1 MTPSSRDSM
10 AAASIPARSRGRQRM
25 NLAIVLAALGAAS
38 MSYGVTL
45 PLMPFMLERAL
56 GATNA
61 GSVSWHTGMLTGLY
75 TFALFLLSPLW
86 GALADRRGPRAV
98 LAVGLLGAGA
108 SLLWLDT
115 VTSLSGLYGVRAF
128 SGVLSSAVLPAGLAF
143 VAETTPPEQRTR
155 NFSIAAAATT
165 VGFLLGPVVGSALA
179 SMVIGQ
185 VAPMRIVG
193 IFMPD
198 SPFFATGLLCIAIG
212 LVCLM
217 LHRPTPIAEPS
228 SMTSREGMN
237 LRRIGICLLLTAL
250 VVYGIS
256 AAEVGVTLLGKARS
270 FGPQGVSRL
279 FVVCGVVMIAAQVLG
294 LPKLAGRFDARYV
307 VAAAFAGGAL
317 ALALLPWARDVAAM
331 SLAFVALGTSIGV
344 LIPVLAVL
352 ISEAAGPAQGK
363 AMGWQAS
370 AANLGQALASTATGA
385 LFVAWQP
392 LPFVAAAAL
401 LGAGAAAAALLTV
414 KKV

>member
-1 MTPSSRDSM
+1 M
-10 AAASIPARSRGRQRM
+10 
-25 NLAIVLAALGAAS
+25 AIVLAALAAAS

-45 PLMPFMLERAL
+45 PLMPFMLERWL
-56 GATNA
+56 GATNV

-75 TFALFLLSPLW
+75 TFTLFFLSPLW
-86 GALADRRGPRAV
+86 GALADRRGSRAV
-98 LAVGLLGAGA
+98 LALGLLGAGA

-115 VTSLSGLYGVRAF
+115 VTSLSGLYAARAF
-128 SGVLSSAVLPAGLAF
+128 SGALSSAVLPAGLAF
-143 VAETTPPEQRTR
+143 VAEMTPPQQRTR

-185 VAPMRIVG
+185 VAPTPMRIVG

-212 LVCLM
+212 LACLM
-217 LHRPTPIAEPS
+217 LPRPTPVAEPS
-228 SMTSREGMN
+228 SMTSREGMD

-279 FVVCGVVMIAAQVLG
+279 FVVCGLVMIAVQVLG
-294 LPKLAGRFDARYV
+294 LP
-307 VAAAFAGGAL
+307 
-317 ALALLPWARDVAAM
+317 
-331 SLAFVALGTSIGV
+331 TS
-344 LIPVLAVL
+344 
-352 ISEAAGPAQGK
+352 
-363 AMGWQAS
+363 AS
-370 AANLGQALASTATGA
+370 
-385 LFVAWQP
+385 
-392 LPFVAAAAL
+392 
-401 LGAGAAAAALLTV
+401 
-414 KKV
+414 

>member
-1 MTPSSRDSM
+1 
-10 AAASIPARSRGRQRM
+10 
-25 NLAIVLAALGAAS
+25 

-45 PLMPFMLERAL
+45 PLMPFMLERWL

-61 GSVSWHTGMLTGLY
+61 GSVAWHTGMLTGLY
-75 TFALFLLSPLW
+75 TFSLFFLSPLW
-86 GALADRRGPRAV
+86 GALADRRGSRAV

-115 VTSLSGLYGVRAF
+115 VTSLSGLYAARAF
-128 SGVLSSAVLPAGLAF
+128 SGALSSAVLPAGLAF
-143 VAETTPPEQRTR
+143 VAEMTPPKQRTR

-179 SMVIGQ
+179 SMVVEQ

-212 LVCLM
+212 LACLV
-217 LHRPTPIAEPS
+217 LHHPTPVAEPS
-228 SMTSREGMN
+228 SLTSREGMD
-237 LRRIGICLLLTAL
+237 LRMIGICLLLTAL

-256 AAEVGVTLLGKARS
+256 AAKVGVTLLGKARS

-279 FVVCGVVMIAAQVLG
+279 FVVCGLVMIAVQVLG
-294 LPKLAGRFDARYV
+294 LPKLACRFDARWAI
-307 VAAAFAGGAL
+307 AAAFTVGAL

-331 SLAFVALGTSIGV
+331 SLAFIALGTSIGV
-344 LIPVLAVL
+344 LIPVLATL

-363 AMGWQAS
+363 AMGWQAAS
-370 AANLGQALASTATGA
+370 ANLGQAIAATATGA
-385 LFVAWQP
+385 LFSAWHP

-401 LGAGAAAAALLTV
+401 LGAGTAAAALLSVRNTSATV
-414 KKV
+414 